1 VQFNLQNVAF
11 AKEQM
16 EMLKAQN
23 KVLAQAAGEIDIDDL
38 ADLQDEAADHMAD
51 MADIQEVMSR
61 DYSGVSVDE
70 ATINDELAAL
80 DGMLDSIPDTEPPV
94 ASAPLTDYAMGGA
107 LPNHAAPA
115 NAAAAQA
122 KPAVGPAAYA

>member
-1 VQFNLQNVAF
+1 
-11 AKEQM
+11 M

-80 DGMLDSIPDTEPPV
+80 DGMLDSIPDTEPQV
-94 ASAPLTDYAMGGA
+94 ANAPMTDYSMGGA
-107 LPNHAAPA
+107 LPSHAAPA
-115 NAAAAQA
+115 SAAAAQA